1 MSESK
6 LKSPPEGD
14 DIGFVNMEESMETNV
29 DKEKNEENQ
38 ELDPA
43 TQSEDDNMV
52 KVEVEVLSEKTKV
65 HEDSSGTK
73 RVEDEAEK
81 IDQIN
86 IHQGSIMENVN
97 SLNVSPRESSG
108 RSIEQ
113 VQNLDES
120 AAMCLDALTGVENTD
135 EKTGVNQEQDYHDQE
150 KTMDFS
156 PTMLSNPGTQAS
168 DSE

>member
-43 TQSEDDNMV
+43 TQSED
-52 KVEVEVLSEKTKV
+52 EVLSEKTKV

-86 IHQGSIMENVN
+86 IHQGSIHQGSVMENMN
-97 SLNVSPRESSG
+97 SLNVSPKESSG